1 VIAFLAA
8 PKTTTT
14 FIVFSVAIGFTYLA
28 TVPPTVGL
36 VVKLHGMRFLATLFG
51 IVMLSHQIGGFLG
64 AWLGGKMFEATGGY
78 EWMWY
83 ADVMLAFA
91 AALIHLPISEA
102 PRFRSAAAAA

>member
-1 VIAFLAA
+1 
-8 PKTTTT
+8 
-14 FIVFSVAIGFTYLA
+14 
-28 TVPPTVGL
+28 
-36 VVKLHGMRFLATLFG
+36 MRFLATLFG

-91 AALIHLPISEA
+91 AALIHPPINAA
-102 PRFRSAAAAA
+102 PRFRSAAAAARAAPARSASSRRRACRRSRASRRPAQPR

>member
-1 VIAFLAA
+1 
-8 PKTTTT
+8 
-14 FIVFSVAIGFTYLA
+14 
-28 TVPPTVGL
+28 
-36 VVKLHGMRFLATLFG
+36 
-51 IVMLSHQIGGFLG
+51 
-64 AWLGGKMFEATGGY
+64 MFEATGGY